1 MKKFTKYPITASSL
15 VDEFMKYHEDE
26 DNHYNNEYGFRE
38 MYDILSKYGTEN
50 EPVDQ
55 VFIRAPED
63 DQKRMIELIKPDEGE
78 SITISELSDK
88 FYKLQIKDERG
99 NTTTYEDGYL
109 DGIYDCLDAFGL
121 SL

>member
-15 VDEFMKYHEDE
+15 VDEFMKYHEDV
-26 DNHYNNEYGFRE
+26 DNQYNNEYGFQE
-38 MYDILSKYGTEN
+38 MYKILEKYGHEN
-50 EPVDQ
+50 EPVDK
-55 VFIRAPED
+55 VFVRAPED

>member
-15 VDEFMKYHEDE
+15 VDEFMKYHEDPGNYE
-26 DNHYNNEYGFRE
+26 NNTDGFDE

-50 EPVDQ
+50 EPVDK

-63 DQKRMIELIKPDEGE
+63 DQKRMIELIKPDKGE

>member
-1 MKKFTKYPITASSL
+1 MKKFTKYSITASSL

-26 DNHYNNEYGFRE
+26 DNHYNNEYGFHE
-38 MYDILSKYGTEN
+38 MYKILEKYGHEN
-50 EPVDQ
+50 EPVDK
-55 VFIRAPED
+55 VFVRAPED

-99 NTTTYEDGYL
+99 NTTMYEDGYL

>member
-15 VDEFMKYHEDE
+15 VDEFMKYHEDA
-26 DNHYNNEYGFRE
+26 DNQYNNEYGFRE
-38 MYDILSKYGTEN
+38 MYKILEKYGHEN
-50 EPVDQ
+50 EPVDK
-55 VFIRAPED
+55 VFVRAPED
-63 DQKRMIELIKPDEGE
+63 DQKRMIELIKPDKGE

>member
-1 MKKFTKYPITASSL
+1 MKKFTKYRVTASSL
-15 VDEFMKYHEDE
+15 LDEFMKYHEDLGNYE
-26 DNHYNNEYGFRE
+26 NNTDGFDK

-50 EPVDQ
+50 EPVDK

-63 DQKRMIELIKPDEGE
+63 DQKRMIELIKPDKGE

>member
-1 MKKFTKYPITASSL
+1 MKKFTKYRVTASSL
-15 VDEFMKYHEDE
+15 LDEFMKYHEDPGNYE
-26 DNHYNNEYGFRE
+26 NNTDGFDE

-50 EPVDQ
+50 EPVDK

-78 SITISELSDK
+78 SISVSELSDK
-88 FYKLQIKDERG
+88 FYKLQIKDEKG
-99 NTTTYEDGYL
+99 KTSSYEDGYL
-109 DGIYDCLDAFGL
+109 QGIFDCLDAFGL